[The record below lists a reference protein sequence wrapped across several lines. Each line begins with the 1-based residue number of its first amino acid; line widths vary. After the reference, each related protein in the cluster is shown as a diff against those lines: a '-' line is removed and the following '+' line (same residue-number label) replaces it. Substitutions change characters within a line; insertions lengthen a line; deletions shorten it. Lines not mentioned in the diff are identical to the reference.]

1 LRRNKTDQ
9 ILNYCFIVLPHPS
22 INLAFPSPDNVSDMK
37 AGRII
42 SSLIL
47 ATAFG
52 LAAVCARATEPFSLG
67 GHTLGLPYDS
77 VLNDP
82 AYDCESLAGCFLFSA
97 CAYRATGAVALK
109 GVPIDGLTLYF
120 TGERLSGIAA
130 GFQESRFDEVAER
143 LAQDYGPGT
152 IETWEAD
159 PGANSTRAVLV
170 WRQGS
175 RLLRL
180 ERSSK
185 TNRSSVIVAE
195 RNFISELVQKP

>member
-1 LRRNKTDQ
+1 
-9 ILNYCFIVLPHPS
+9 
-22 INLAFPSPDNVSDMK
+22 MK
-37 AGRII
+37 ADRIV
-42 SSLIL
+42 SSLL
-47 ATAFG
+47 VAAALC
-52 LAAVCARATEPFSLG
+52 LAAAGAQATEPFSLG

-82 AYDCESLAGCFLFSA
+82 SYDCESLAGCFLFSA
-97 CAYRATGAVALK
+97 CAYRATGAVAFK
-109 GVPIDGLTLYF
+109 GVSIDGLTLYF

-152 IETWEAD
+152 IKTWKAD

-175 RLLRL
+175 KLLRL

-185 TNRSSVIVAE
+185 TGRSSVIVAE
-195 RNFISELVQKP
+195 RNFISELVEP

>member
-1 LRRNKTDQ
+1 
-9 ILNYCFIVLPHPS
+9 
-22 INLAFPSPDNVSDMK
+22 MK

-42 SSLIL
+42 SL
-47 ATAFG
+47 
-52 LAAVCARATEPFSLG
+52 LAAGGLCLAAAGARAAESFSLG
-67 GHTLGLPYDS
+67 GHTLGLPYDAI
-77 VLNDP
+77 LNDP

-97 CAYRATGAVALK
+97 CAYKATGAVAFK
-109 GVPIDGLTLYF
+109 GTPIDRLTLYF

-152 IETWEAD
+152 IETREAE

-185 TNRSSVIVAE
+185 TGRSSVIVAE
-195 RNFISELVQKP
+195 RNFISELIEP